1 MKKSKI
7 ILALLIV
14 AVMVS
19 SLFALIACNEKPQP
33 EVELVMWAP
42 AGAQTFYQT
51 WADKWAEE
59 YSKSEA
65 AQGKTYKV
73 IMGIMG
79 EKDAATNLIQ
89 MEGDGP
95 DLLCFANDQIDDL
108 LAANL
113 LSPLGNPDN
122 ENATLAKDIA
132 ARNTEGSV
140 ATARGKD
147 GNLYAFPMQADNTF
161 YLFYDSS
168 VLTKE
173 DVRTWDSLFAA
184 VDDYNAANN
193 KEYGVQIDLGDP
205 WYQSSF
211 FLTFNGQ
218 VNSTQSNFGSDE
230 VGLKALKAVH
240 QFALHSTLKVVAS
253 NDLGTEFKKSSQK
266 IVAGVGGSFVYS
278 EVMANNPDVKVAVLP
293 KIVFEQQEYTMIPFL
308 GSKLI
313 GINAMAGER
322 IPAARSLANYL
333 TGEEVQ
339 LDKMVKLAAG
349 PSNINAA
356 NSDQAT
362 QSELTKVLADQALY
376 SVAQS
381 NLPGGYWEAI
391 KTPVNAVRTGVT
403 SKKYKYYKDGAYDDV
418 ALRELLTNM
427 MSAIKFEK

>member
-7 ILALLIV
+7 ILSLLIV
-14 AVMVS
+14 AVMVA
-19 SLFALIACNEKPQP
+19 SLFALIACDPDKPQ

-42 AGAQTFYQT
+42 SSAQTFYQT

-95 DLLCFANDQIDDL
+95 DLLCFANDQIDNL

-113 LSPLGNPDN
+113 LSSLGNPDN
-122 ENATLAKDIA
+122 DNATLAKDIA
-132 ARNTEGSV
+132 ARNTAGSV
-140 ATARGKD
+140 ATAKGKD

-168 VLTKE
+168 VLTAD
-173 DVRTWDSLFAA
+173 DVKTWDSLFAA
-184 VDDYNAANN
+184 VDKYNADNG

-211 FLTFNGQ
+211 FLSFGGQ
-218 VNSTQSNFGSDE
+218 VNSTQSNFGTDE
-230 VGLKALKAVH
+230 VGLRAFKALH
-240 QFALHSTLKVVAS
+240 QFALHSALKVVPA
-253 NDLGTEFKKSSQK
+253 NDLGKEFNKSSQK
-266 IVAGVGGSFVYS
+266 IVAGVGGSFVYT
-278 EVMANNPDVKVAVLP
+278 EVMADNPDVKVAVLP
-293 KIVFEQQEYTMIPFL
+293 KIVYEQQEYTMVPFL

-313 GINAMAGER
+313 GINAMAGDR

-349 PSNINAA
+349 PSNINVA
-356 NSDQAT
+356 NSDQAK
-362 QSELTKVLADQALY
+362 QSELTQVLATQALY

-403 SKKYKYYKDGAYDDV
+403 SEKYKYYKDGVYDDV

-427 MSAIKFEK
+427 MSAITFDK

>member
-73 IMGIMG
+73 IIGIMG

-168 VLTKE
+168 VLTK
-173 DVRTWDSLFAA
+173 
-184 VDDYNAANN
+184 
-193 KEYGVQIDLGDP
+193 
-205 WYQSSF
+205 
-211 FLTFNGQ
+211 
-218 VNSTQSNFGSDE
+218 
-230 VGLKALKAVH
+230 
-240 QFALHSTLKVVAS
+240 
-253 NDLGTEFKKSSQK
+253 
-266 IVAGVGGSFVYS
+266 
-278 EVMANNPDVKVAVLP
+278 
-293 KIVFEQQEYTMIPFL
+293 
-308 GSKLI
+308 
-313 GINAMAGER
+313 
-322 IPAARSLANYL
+322 
-333 TGEEVQ
+333 
-339 LDKMVKLAAG
+339 
-349 PSNINAA
+349 
-356 NSDQAT
+356 
-362 QSELTKVLADQALY
+362 
-376 SVAQS
+376 
-381 NLPGGYWEAI
+381 
-391 KTPVNAVRTGVT
+391 
-403 SKKYKYYKDGAYDDV
+403 
-418 ALRELLTNM
+418 
-427 MSAIKFEK
+427 